1 MQFDLGLQG
10 MAILLGEA
18 LIFGVLAHLVLRA
31 ATRWMW
37 LIGTVAFVVGGLFFS
52 EVLFATA
59 TVDEIQPI
67 IDGLAHDEA
76 LLGGLLVGV
85 PAAVIARLLV
95 GGRSGAETPSAAS

>member
-1 MQFDLGLQG
+1 VIAQ
-10 MAILLGEA
+10 
-18 LIFGVLAHLVLRA
+18 LVLRA

-37 LIGTVAFVVGGLFFS
+37 LVATIGFVVGGLFFS
-52 EVLFATA
+52 EVLFVTA

-85 PAAVIARLLV
+85 PVALITRLLV
-95 GGRSGAETPSAAS
+95 GGRSKAEATAA

>member
-10 MAILLGEA
+10 VAILLGEA

-37 LIGTVAFVVGGLFFS
+37 LIATAAFAVGGVFFS

-76 LLGGLLVGV
+76 LLGGLVVGV
-85 PAAVIARLLV
+85 PVALITRFLV
-95 GGRSGAETPSAAS
+95 GGRGAARPAASA

>member
-10 MAILLGEA
+10 MGILLGEA
-18 LIFGVLAHLVLRA
+18 LIFGVIAHLVLRA
-31 ATRWMW
+31 ATRWLW
-37 LIGTVAFVVGGLFFS
+37 LIATAAFVVGGLFAS

-76 LLGGLLVGV
+76 LFGGLVLGV
-85 PAAVIARLLV
+85 PVALMTRLLV
-95 GGRSGAETPSAAS
+95 GGRGAARPAATA